1 MGYIFIYL
9 GLLHKIYT
17 VTGYGIL
24 DTVLYILYRI
34 GIIVKTFNTLKY

>member
-24 DTVLYILYRI
+24 DTVLYRI